1 MIQEVA
7 IGLHTLV
14 LKTHHRCSLFVFW
27 GGVLDDRFQCHCF
40 CAETWHSLVL
50 SLYPKFTNLPFT
62 FAVKLDFYFDNT
74 RKDELNLSQ
83 ERQRNKGNGKFYL
96 TFSLQLIR
104 SVEGFF

>member
-1 MIQEVA
+1 MSYYIIITIIA
-7 IGLHTLV
+7 IYFIFGHNFQHDPGSGYRAAHTGTENSSQV
-14 LKTHHRCSLFVFW
+14 QFVCFW

-74 RKDELNLSQ
+74 RKD
-83 ERQRNKGNGKFYL
+83 
-96 TFSLQLIR
+96 
-104 SVEGFF
+104 